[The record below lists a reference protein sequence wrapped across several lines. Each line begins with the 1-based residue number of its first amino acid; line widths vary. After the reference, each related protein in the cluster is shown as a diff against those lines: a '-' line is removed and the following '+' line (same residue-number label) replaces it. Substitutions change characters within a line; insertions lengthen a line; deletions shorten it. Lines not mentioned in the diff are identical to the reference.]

1 MSGDRKPGNRAR
13 PPLSDRTGLLLRVDP
28 HDPGLP
34 LWVEATRLQHLYV
47 GGVSTTVRRRIL
59 DVAPTV
65 LLLGIGCLDLIGVS
79 SSFRGSDL
87 VNMLFLLATA
97 GALVF
102 RRRYPV
108 ETLAVVF
115 GVQTIWI
122 TIAYRGHQPPFE
134 PFLAG
139 VIACFA
145 LGMHGDRRQLRLGL
159 AVFAVAVLGG
169 AVSLAT
175 GGTRLGDALP
185 TVVGWLGAVGVG
197 RLLHERQALVELLGD
212 RAARLERERERDM
225 AQAAMEERNRIAREL
240 HDVIAHSVSLIVVQ
254 ASAERRLL
262 GAGERRT
269 ADVLETI
276 EGAGRES
283 LGELRRLLGVLRARS
298 EPNELMPQPG
308 LAALPELV
316 EASRRAGQEVDFDQA
331 GERVDLPAGLD
342 LAAYRIVQEALT
354 NARKHAPGARA
365 HVSLRWDPARLAIE
379 VFNPCGAAA
388 VNGRADGT
396 GHGLIGMRERAT
408 LYGGSVDAGG
418 TSDGFRVLALLPIER
433 SAA

>member
-1 MSGDRKPGNRAR
+1 MS
-13 PPLSDRTGLLLRVDP
+13 RTL
-28 HDPGLP
+28 
-34 LWVEATRLQHLYV
+34 
-47 GGVSTTVRRRIL
+47 RRRLL

-65 LLLGIGCLDLIGVS
+65 LLLVLGAGELVISDSGY
-79 SSFRGSDL
+79 RGSDL
-87 VNMLFLLATA
+87 VNTLFLIATA
-97 GALVF
+97 ISLLF

-108 ETLAVVF
+108 HVLTFVF
-115 GVQTIWI
+115 ASQAIWV
-122 TIAYRGHQPPFE
+122 TAYYRGHQPPFE

-139 VIACFA
+139 VIVCFA
-145 LGMHGDRRQLRLGL
+145 LGMHGGRRQLRVGL
-159 AVFAVAVLGG
+159 AVFALTVAGA

-175 GGTRLGDALP
+175 GGTRVADALP
-185 TVVGWLGAVGVG
+185 TIVWWLGAIGVG
-197 RLLHERQALVELLGD
+197 RLLHDREALVALLGD

-262 GAGERRT
+262 DSQQRRT

-276 EGAGRES
+276 EDAGRES

-308 LAALPELV
+308 LAALPDLV
-316 EASRRAGQEVDFDQA
+316 DESRRAGQEIDVDQT
-331 GERVDLPAGLD
+331 GEPVHLPAGLD

-354 NARKHAPGARA
+354 NARKHAPGAA
-365 HVSLRWDPARLAIE
+365 TAVNLSWQPDRLEIE
-379 VFNPCGAAA
+379 V
-388 VNGRADGT
+388 VNANGGTPISGNGT

-408 LYGGSVDAGG
+408 LYGGHMDAGR
-418 TSDGFRVLALLPIER
+418 TSDGFQVRAVLPIEQ
-433 SAA
+433 AAA